1 LKTIKKLSY
10 ILSSSEKKKV
20 IYLFFLTF
28 FTSILDVVGLT
39 SIFPFILIL
48 SNPNLIETNVIL
60 FKLYNVAIF
69 FGIKNVKQFIFSFG
83 LISLF
88 LLITSLFFRALKSHF
103 IMRFAL
109 MSENSI
115 SSRLLKLYLFQS
127 YSWFLKRNTASLRK
141 NILSEIN
148 QLIHGIIIPLAN
160 IFSSIILMI
169 SLLIIIILINPKFA
183 INIALVLG
191 ISYSIIF
198 FSVKKKLSKIGSE
211 NAEVNTERFKSINEI
226 FGSLKEIKIR
236 GLEEICIN
244 RFDKASYI
252 YARNQSVVNSIS
264 ELPRYFLEAVA
275 FGSMIILMLLFLYQ
289 EKSFSE
295 IIPTISFYAICG
307 YRLMP
312 TMQQLYSA
320 YSKIRFSSFTLNFL
334 YESILEL
341 RSSRKD
347 LAYESNSQPI
357 LLNKSLDLKNIHF
370 SYPGTDIPV
379 LKNINITIPAYSKIG
394 IVGKTGSG
402 KSTLVD
408 IILNLLDNYNGTVSA
423 DGKNITSANKR
434 VWQSVIGYVPQ
445 QIYLYDTSIACNIAS
460 GVDEKLINKELLIKV
475 AKIANLHD
483 FIKNELPEGYDTNV
497 GEKGLRLSGGQ
508 RQRIGIARALYHKPK
523 LIIFDEA
530 TNSLDNIT
538 EKAVMDA
545 LNKLEN
551 KSTIII
557 IAHRFS
563 AIKDCDLILILEKGE
578 IIAKGSYDELKNSN
592 KFFNNML
599 SSKNKKN
606 ENNFN

>member
-10 ILSSSEKKKV
+10 ILSSSEKKNV

-357 LLNKSLDLKNIHF
+357 LLNKSLDLKNIYF
-370 SYPGTDIPV
+370 SYPGTDMPV

-408 IILNLLDNYNGTVSA
+408 IIINLLDNYNGILSV
-423 DGKNITSANKR
+423 DGKNITSANRR

-445 QIYLYDTSIACNIAS
+445 QIYLYDTSIARNIAS

-508 RQRIGIARALYHKPK
+508 RQRIGIARALYHNPK

-551 KSTIII
+551 KFTIII

-563 AIKDCDLILILEKGE
+563 AVKDCDLILLLEKGE

-599 SSKNKKN
+599 SKKNKN
-606 ENNFN
+606 EYNFD